1 MTIQEAID
9 DFLTDL
15 ATVEGRSQST
25 INNYHRDLK
34 KYYNF
39 LSTKN
44 IVNIEDVTDLIID
57 EYIDSLNDN
66 YSINSINRSKSSI
79 RNFHHN
85 LNFKYSFKDP
95 TLNLTLS
102 KREKRLPIYGTKDE
116 IEEIMNYFDDS
127 DNEDL
132 FKHTILETI
141 YGLGLRISECCNL
154 KTNQVNLNDGFVN
167 VIGKG
172 DKERLIPIPK
182 KTLKTMKLYFFNVRP
197 LWLKKST
204 NYFFINKFSKKIYPG
219 YVQHYLRYVVNDLG
233 IKKHLTPHKLRH
245 SYATHL
251 LEGGADLRV
260 IQELLGHADIS
271 TTEIY
276 THVESERL
284 SSSYK
289 KYHPLYNAGGLK
301 NDK

>member
-1 MTIQEAID
+1 MKIQDAID
-9 DFLTDL
+9 DFTTDL
-15 ATVEGRSQST
+15 ATHHGLAVST
-25 INNYHRDLK
+25 IDNYKRDLK
-34 KYYNF
+34 KYYDF
-39 LSTKN
+39 LVDKKISD
-44 IVNIEDVTDLIID
+44 IEDVTDLIID
-57 EYIDSLNDN
+57 EYVNSLNDN
-66 YSINSINRSKSSI
+66 YSANSINRSKSSI

-85 LNFKYSFKDP
+85 LNYKYEIKDP
-95 TLNLTLS
+95 TINLTLS
-102 KREKRLPIYGTKDE
+102 KREKRLPIYGTIDE
-116 IEEIMNYFDDS
+116 IEQIMNYFDDS
-127 DNEDL
+127 NNEDL

-154 KTNQVNLNDGFVN
+154 KTNQVNLNEGFVN

-172 DKERLIPIPK
+172 DKERLLPIPK
-182 KTLKTMKLYFFNVRP
+182 KTLTIMKNYYFNLRP

-204 NYFFINKFSKKIYPG
+204 NYFFINRFSRKIYPG
-219 YVQHYLRYVVNDLG
+219 YVEQYLRYVINDLG

-260 IQELLGHADIS
+260 IQELLGHSDIS

-284 SSSYK
+284 KSAYE
-289 KYHPLYNAGGLK
+289 KYHPLSKAGGLK